1 MPKTSPMPKTPHTIG
16 RMRIR
21 LCIVNNRRFEPHIHI
36 RIWRTRSNLR
46 ARKLNFWKLLFRAWF
61 YFRTGYGL
69 YLAFLIGFASNIV
82 VLYKLGVVD
91 NKYLAP
97 FFPSLTV
104 FGIVSL
110 IVAAPI
116 AIFSGLYHMKRT
128 GAFAADA
135 AVQTE
140 SNPYIYRAVP
150 GKEKEVFVPL
160 MMLTARGLA
169 KVMEQLKT
177 MTPEEKTEFEDV
189 LAKADVLL
197 KGQAV
202 GLTSQRSRT

>member
-1 MPKTSPMPKTPHTIG
+1 M
-16 RMRIR
+16 
-21 LCIVNNRRFEPHIHI
+21 
-36 RIWRTRSNLR
+36 
-46 ARKLNFWKLLFRAWF
+46 NFWKLLFRAWF

-82 VLYKLGVVD
+82 VLYKLGVAD
-91 NKYLAP
+91 NKYFAP

-104 FGIVSL
+104 FGIIALV
-110 IVAAPI
+110 VAAPI
-116 AIFSGLYHMKRT
+116 AILSGLYHMKRT

-140 SNPYIYRAVP
+140 SNPYVYRAVP

-160 MMLTARGLA
+160 MILTARGLA

-177 MTPEEKTEFEDV
+177 MTPEEKREFEDV
-189 LAKADVLL
+189 LAKADGLL
-197 KGQAV
+197 KGEAV

>member
-1 MPKTSPMPKTPHTIG
+1 M
-16 RMRIR
+16 
-21 LCIVNNRRFEPHIHI
+21 
-36 RIWRTRSNLR
+36 
-46 ARKLNFWKLLFRAWF
+46 NFWKLIFRAWF

-69 YLAFLIGFASNIV
+69 YLAFLIGFASNLV
-82 VLYKLGVVD
+82 VIYKLGIVD
-91 NKYLAP
+91 NKYLSP

-104 FGIVSL
+104 FVIIAL
-110 IVAAPI
+110 IVATPI

-150 GKEKEVFVPL
+150 GKEREVLYPL
-160 MMLTARGLA
+160 MVLTARGLA
-169 KVMEQLKT
+169 KVMDQLKT
-177 MTPEEKTEFEDV
+177 MTPEERSEFESV

-202 GLTSQRSRT
+202 GLASERPRP

>member
-1 MPKTSPMPKTPHTIG
+1 M
-16 RMRIR
+16 
-21 LCIVNNRRFEPHIHI
+21 
-36 RIWRTRSNLR
+36 
-46 ARKLNFWKLLFRAWF
+46 NFWKLLFRAWF

-82 VLYKLGVVD
+82 VLYKLGVAD
-91 NKYLAP
+91 NKYFAP

-104 FGIVSL
+104 FGIIALV
-110 IVAAPI
+110 VTAPI
-116 AIFSGLYHMKRT
+116 AILSGLYHMKRT

-140 SNPYIYRAVP
+140 SNPYVYRAVP

-160 MMLTARGLA
+160 MILTARGLA

-177 MTPEEKTEFEDV
+177 MTPEEKREFEDV
-189 LAKADVLL
+189 LAKADGLL

>member
-1 MPKTSPMPKTPHTIG
+1 M
-16 RMRIR
+16 
-21 LCIVNNRRFEPHIHI
+21 
-36 RIWRTRSNLR
+36 
-46 ARKLNFWKLLFRAWF
+46 
-61 YFRTGYGL
+61 
-69 YLAFLIGFASNIV
+69 
-82 VLYKLGVVD
+82 LYKLGVAD

-97 FFPSLTV
+97 LFSHSLAV
-104 FGIVSL
+104 FGVVGL
-110 IVAAPI
+110 IVAVPI

-135 AVQTE
+135 SVQTE
-140 SNPYIYRAVP
+140 SNPYVYRAVP

-160 MMLTARGLA
+160 MILTARGLA

-177 MTPEEKTEFEDV
+177 MTPEEKGEFEAV

-202 GLTSQRSRT
+202 GLSSRRSRT

>member
-1 MPKTSPMPKTPHTIG
+1 M
-16 RMRIR
+16 
-21 LCIVNNRRFEPHIHI
+21 
-36 RIWRTRSNLR
+36 
-46 ARKLNFWKLLFRAWF
+46 FRAWF

-82 VLYKLGVVD
+82 VLYKLAVAD
-91 NKYLAP
+91 NTYLAP
-97 FFPSLTV
+97 IFPHLTV
-104 FGIVSL
+104 FGIVAL

-140 SNPYIYRAVP
+140 SNPYVYRAVP

-160 MMLTARGLA
+160 MILTARGLIR
-169 KVMEQLKT
+169 VMEQLKT
-177 MTPEEKTEFEDV
+177 LTPDEKREFENV
-189 LAKADVLL
+189 LAKAEVLL
-197 KGQAV
+197 KGQPIGV
-202 GLTSQRSRT
+202 NTQRTR

>member
-1 MPKTSPMPKTPHTIG
+1 VT
-16 RMRIR
+16 
-21 LCIVNNRRFEPHIHI
+21 
-36 RIWRTRSNLR
+36 
-46 ARKLNFWKLLFRAWF
+46 KLNFWKLLFRAWF

-82 VLYKLGVVD
+82 VLYKLGVAD

-104 FGIVSL
+104 FGVVGL

-140 SNPYIYRAVP
+140 SNPYVYRAVP
-150 GKEKEVFVPL
+150 GKEREVFVPL
-160 MMLTARGLA
+160 MILTARGLA

-177 MTPEEKTEFEDV
+177 MTPEEKREFEDV

-202 GLTSQRSRT
+202 GLSSQRSRT

>member
-1 MPKTSPMPKTPHTIG
+1 M
-16 RMRIR
+16 
-21 LCIVNNRRFEPHIHI
+21 
-36 RIWRTRSNLR
+36 
-46 ARKLNFWKLLFRAWF
+46 LFRSWF

-104 FGIVSL
+104 FGIVAL
-110 IVAAPI
+110 VVAAPI

-140 SNPYIYRAVP
+140 SNPYVYRAVP
-150 GKEKEVFVPL
+150 GKEMEVFLPL
-160 MMLTARGLA
+160 MILNARGLV
-169 KVMEQLKT
+169 KMMEQLKT
-177 MTPEEKTEFEDV
+177 LSPEEKMAFESV
-189 LAKADVLL
+189 LTKADVLL

-202 GLTSQRSRT
+202 GLDSKRTQ

>member
-1 MPKTSPMPKTPHTIG
+1 
-16 RMRIR
+16 
-21 LCIVNNRRFEPHIHI
+21 
-36 RIWRTRSNLR
+36 
-46 ARKLNFWKLLFRAWF
+46 LNFWKLLFRAWF